1 MTVLLGLKRE
11 GKKRGVTNTWS
22 LTRPHSSVGKES
34 ICNAGD
40 PILIPGSGRSAGE
53 GIGYPTPVFLGFP
66 GGSAGK
72 ESTCNAGDLGSIPVL
87 GRPPGERKH
96 YPLQYSG
103 LENSM
108 DYIAHGRIAEW
119 DTTEDFHF
127 PFFSVV
133 LEFSG
138 LSLSSSCP
146 PHFPV
151 LQFLLLPA
159 CVGIYGKHLG
169 RAVA

>member
-1 MTVLLGLKRE
+1 MAQLVKNPPATWETWVRSLGWEDPLEE
-11 GKKRGVTNTWS
+11 GNG
-22 LTRPHSSVGKES
+22 
-34 ICNAGD
+34 
-40 PILIPGSGRSAGE
+40 
-53 GIGYPTPVFLGFP
+53 
-66 GGSAGK
+66 
-72 ESTCNAGDLGSIPVL
+72 
-87 GRPPGERKH
+87 

-103 LENSM
+103 LENSV
-108 DYIAHGRIAEW
+108 DCIAHGRIAEW